1 MNLPV
6 KPSLP
11 TEVKAHLPQAVL
23 IGSGSLRF
31 FGLSIY
37 DARLWAAPEFDP
49 ADYDRQAFA
58 LELHYARRLGGVAIA
73 ERSVAEMRRC
83 GPFSDQQAGV
93 WLAGLRLA
101 FPDVS
106 AGDRLTGINDGL
118 GGVRFYFN
126 GAASPPGSAATPPQ
140 WVDIEFAKLFF
151 GIWLA
156 PASSVPALRQQLI
169 SGANPGRAGDA
180 AAKRPIARPASGH

>member
-6 KPSLP
+6 KLSPP
-11 TEVKAHLPQAVL
+11 TEVKACLPQAVL

-37 DARLWAAPEFDP
+37 DARLWAAPGFDI
-49 ADYDRQAFA
+49 AQYEQQAFA

-73 ERSVAEMRRC
+73 ERSVAEMRRG
-83 GPFSDQQAGV
+83 GPFSDQQASV

-106 AGDRLTGINDGL
+106 AGDRLTGVNDGQ
-118 GGVRFYFN
+118 GGVRFFYN
-126 GAASPPGSAATPPQ
+126 GAASPGGPTPQAIEATPPL
-140 WVDIEFAKLFF
+140 WVDLEFAKLFF

-156 PASSVPALRQQLI
+156 PASSVPALREALI
-169 SGANPGRAGDA
+169 GGAPTRPGR
-180 AAKRPIARPASGH
+180 

>member
-1 MNLPV
+1 MNLSVEPL
-6 KPSLP
+6 LP
-11 TEVKAHLPQAVL
+11 AEVRTCLPQAVL

-37 DARLWAAPEFDP
+37 EARLWAAPDFDP
-49 ADYDRQAFA
+49 ADYARQAFA

-73 ERSVAEMRRC
+73 ERSIAEMRRV
-83 GPFSDQQAGV
+83 GPFSDPQAGV
-93 WLAGLRLA
+93 WLSGLRLA

-106 AGDRLTGINDGL
+106 AGDRLTGVNDGL

-126 GAASPPGSAATPPQ
+126 GAASPAGPAAALPQ
-140 WVDIEFAKLFF
+140 WVDIDFAKLFF

-180 AAKRPIARPASGH
+180 AANRLASGH